1 MTKLVTLVL
10 AGLVCLASGSVFC
23 AEQPYPTNIELVEQA
38 VSSAVDSMDLVPP
51 AGTASVL
58 EIEAAPGSEGL
69 WLVDNV
75 LKGRLIEGGW
85 SVTSKGLVDSVSV
98 GEPQFV
104 LKIRVDLSLIY
115 ARSWRRHLFFGRL
128 VERVARASIF
138 YDLIDKPTGTVIVAS
153 SVQGESRDVVPA
165 SALAALTDAEHKF
178 AAPEMVKGQWDRY
191 IEGGLVLAIVGVLI
205 YLFYS
210 NKTA

>member
-1 MTKLVTLVL
+1 MTRLLTLVL
-10 AGLVCLASGSVFC
+10 AGFVCLVCGSVVC
-23 AEQPYPTNIELVEQA
+23 AEETYPTNLELVERA
-38 VSSAVDSMDLVPP
+38 VNSALDSMEVVPP
-51 AGTASVL
+51 AGRDPGL
-58 EIEAAPGSEGL
+58 DIQAPAGGEGL

-85 SVTSKGLVDSVSV
+85 SVTLKGLVDSVSV